1 MGHCEVRVRR
11 FYQAPSFEAVREDGK
26 WYLRHRHSG
35 DLVSVD
41 DALYRLWDA
50 IDGQGASDLHVHTG
64 AALGLTGRLLE
75 AVLDVLVRA
84 GLVVTDE
91 SVPPPEVPQQIT
103 DGALVS
109 VVVLNM
115 DGVAHLEACLPSL
128 LAQTY
133 RNLEII
139 MVDNGSRDDS
149 VAFTQA
155 HFPAVRI
162 VALERNLGF
171 AGGNNAGFA
180 GATGQYVLALNNDT
194 ELDPNCVAEMVRVI
208 ERDERIA
215 AVAPMMKLFY
225 LRGFLNGLGNA
236 VPPLGWGTDRYIG
249 HLDVGQFAEPEPV
262 PGACFGAALVRRSA
276 WEQIGGLDPGF
287 YPIYYEDSDWC
298 YRARMAG
305 YEVWTAPRAVV
316 YHKFSATMQ
325 RALSPRKLSIVSRNR
340 LRYTAKNLRPGS
352 LVRYVSSYL
361 AGDAYRLLHALW
373 TRDWAMARAQVDAWS
388 GFLRSLPEVLRE
400 RDRVQRLRLPGI
412 TDRELLALTARTPP
426 SKLDGD
432 IPLLTMRDIREHYLR
447 VSPDLAYR
455 HVLVVSPDVVSA
467 NMAGPGIRYWELAR
481 VLAQHFEVT
490 LAVPGACDLA
500 GEGFEILEYGVGRDG
515 PLRQTAAE
523 VDVLV
528 ISGYVLHECSF
539 LKDIGCPMVVD
550 LYDPFI
556 IENLHFHAQK
566 PLADRSAIHR
576 NDLAVLNEQVQAG
589 DFFLCASEK
598 QRDYWI
604 GLLMANNRINPATWD
619 GDPALRELID
629 VVPFGLRSRPP
640 RADGPR
646 LKGVRKGIGARD
658 QVILW
663 GGGVWEWLDP
673 LTAVRAMP
681 RVVVACPG
689 ARLLFVGIRHP
700 NPNLPDSRMASR
712 AVELSRELGLLER
725 HVFFNDWTPYAE
737 REAYL
742 LEADV
747 GISTHFDH
755 LETRFAFRTRLLDY
769 FWAGLPVVTSGGDA
783 LSDVVAAEGLG
794 RVVACEDVD
803 DVADALIELLSM
815 PDAKQQVA
823 PAFARVR
830 ERFAWER
837 VAAPLIAFCRTPH
850 HAADKAGSEAYRPG
864 VITVPQPTPV
874 WRLPARAW
882 RIVGERG
889 LSGLGREAAS
899 YVRWLVTR
907 LP

>member
-1 MGHCEVRVRR
+1 MRR
-11 FYQAPSFEAVREDGK
+11 FYRASGFEAVQQGGRR
-26 WYLRHRHSG
+26 YVRHRLSG

-41 DALYRLWDA
+41 DALFRLWDA
-50 IDGQGASDLHVHTG
+50 IDGQDASDLQVHAG
-64 AALGLTGRLLE
+64 AALGLSSRLLE

-91 SVPPPEVPQQIT
+91 PVLPTAVPQPIE
-103 DGALVS
+103 DGPLVS

-115 DGVAHLEACLPSL
+115 DGVEHLEACLSSL

-139 MVDNGSRDDS
+139 LVDNGSWDDS
-149 VAFTQA
+149 VAFTEA

-171 AGGNNAGFA
+171 AGGNNAGFQA
-180 GATGQYVLALNNDT
+180 ASGQYVLALNNDT
-194 ELDPNCVAEMVRVI
+194 ELDPSCVAEMVRVI
-208 ERDERIA
+208 ERDERTA

-249 HLDVGQFAEPEPV
+249 HLDVGQFADPEPV
-262 PGACFGAALVRRSA
+262 PGACFGAALVRRSV

-325 RALSPRKLSIVSRNR
+325 RGLSPQKLSIVSRNR
-340 LRYTAKNLRPGS
+340 LRYITRNLRPGS
-352 LVRYVSSYL
+352 LLRYAPSYL
-361 AGDAYRLLHALW
+361 AGDAYRLVHALW
-373 TRDWAMARAQVDAWS
+373 TRDWAIARAQVDAWS
-388 GFLRSLPEVLRE
+388 RFLRSLPEVLRE
-400 RDRVQRLRLPGI
+400 RKHVQRLRLRGLA
-412 TDRELLALTARTPP
+412 DRELLALTARTPP
-426 SKLDGD
+426 SQLDENV
-432 IPLLTMRDIREHYLR
+432 PLLTLRDIREHYLR
-447 VSPDLAYR
+447 VSPDLVYR
-455 HVLVVSPDVVSA
+455 QILVVSPDVVNA
-467 NMAGPGIRYWELAR
+467 NMAGPGIRCWELAR
-481 VLAQHFEVT
+481 VLAPRFEVT
-490 LAVPGACDLA
+490 LAAPGTCDLA
-500 GEGFEILEYGVGRDG
+500 GEGFEILEYGVGRDSL
-515 PLRQTAAE
+515 LRQTASK

-528 ISGYVLHECSF
+528 VSGYVLHERPF
-539 LKDIGCPMVVD
+539 LKDTGCPMVVD

-576 NDLAVLNEQVQAG
+576 NDLTVLNEQVQAG

-604 GLLMANNRINPATWD
+604 GLLTANNRVNPATWD

-646 LKGVRKGIGARD
+646 LKGVRKGIGAHD

-673 LTAVRAMP
+673 LTAIRAMP
-681 RVVVACPG
+681 RVVEACPG

-712 AVELSRELGLLER
+712 AVELSRELGLLDR

-742 LEADV
+742 IEADA

-783 LSDVVAAEGLG
+783 LSDVVATEGLG

-803 DVADALIELLSM
+803 DVANALTELLSM
-815 PDAKQQVA
+815 PDAKQQRA

-837 VAAPLIAFCRTPH
+837 VAAPLLAFCRMPH

-889 LSGLGREAAS
+889 LRGLGMEVAS